1 MTHKINSNYSPVPNW
16 CKLPYGMTF
25 KNDATSVAVDSK
37 DNVYVFCR
45 GPVPLF
51 IFDSEGNYINSWGE
65 GEFLRPHGIC
75 VDKNDDL
82 YLIDDQG
89 HMIEKRTK
97 EGKLIFR
104 LGEKGKSSVRQ
115 SGDIFNLPTDAI
127 VDPDTGDIFISDGYG
142 NSRVHKFDTEGKY
155 IKSWGEPGSDPGK
168 FSLPHNIAITSDKRL
183 IVADR
188 ENFRLQ
194 IFDTEGNFID
204 QWHIHHPMSVTT
216 DKEDNI
222 YVGEMGPPPVQ
233 EGVKNLGNCVSI
245 LNSEGKLIERLGD
258 DLPGSNDNQFVAP
271 HGIAVDSKGS
281 IYVAEVAWTFWFSR
295 QENPPIGEIPS
306 LRKWQRNA

>member
-188 ENFRLQ
+188 ENFDRKMQSVVCWQ
-194 IFDTEGNFID
+194 ICCCPAWRE
-204 QWHIHHPMSVTT
+204 VTVCQSCAT
-216 DKEDNI
+216 SFFKQIQYFFTLSE
-222 YVGEMGPPPVQ
+222 
-233 EGVKNLGNCVSI
+233 SI
-245 LNSEGKLIERLGD
+245 EKR
-258 DLPGSNDNQFVAP
+258 
-271 HGIAVDSKGS
+271 
-281 IYVAEVAWTFWFSR
+281 
-295 QENPPIGEIPS
+295 
-306 LRKWQRNA
+306 RK

>member
-1 MTHKINSNYSPVPNW
+1 MSHQINSNYSPVPNW

-75 VDKNDDL
+75 LDKNDDL

-127 VDPDTGDIFISDGYG
+127 VDPDNGDIFISDGYG
-142 NSRVHKFDTEGKY
+142 NSRVHKFDTEGNY
-155 IKSWGEPGSDPGK
+155 IKSWGEPGSDEGK

-216 DKEDNI
+216 DSKDNI

-258 DLPGSNDNQFVAP
+258 ELPGSNDNQFVAP
-271 HGIAVDSKGS
+271 HGIAVDSNGS

-306 LRKWQRNA
+306 LRKWQRND

>member
-1 MTHKINSNYSPVPNW
+1 MSHQINLNYSPVPNW

-75 VDKNDDL
+75 LDKNDDL

-127 VDPDTGDIFISDGYG
+127 VDPDNGDIFISDGYG
-142 NSRVHKFDTEGKY
+142 NSRVHKFDTEGNY
-155 IKSWGEPGSDPGK
+155 IKSWGEPGSDEGK

-194 IFDTEGNFID
+194 IFDTEGNFLE

-216 DKEDNI
+216 DRKDNI

-258 DLPGSNDNQFVAP
+258 ELPGSNDNQFVAP
-271 HGIAVDSKGS
+271 HGIAVDSNGS

-306 LRKWQRNA
+306 LRKWQRND

>member
-1 MTHKINSNYSPVPNW
+1 MSHQINSNYSPVPSW

-75 VDKNDDL
+75 LDKNDDL

-127 VDPDTGDIFISDGYG
+127 VDPDNGDIFISDGYG
-142 NSRVHKFDTEGKY
+142 NSRVHKFDTEGNY
-155 IKSWGEPGSDPGK
+155 IKSWGEPGSDEGK

-194 IFDTEGNFID
+194 IFDTEGNFLD

-216 DKEDNI
+216 DRKDNI

-258 DLPGSNDNQFVAP
+258 ELPGSNDNQFVAP
-271 HGIAVDSKGS
+271 HGIAVDSNGS

-306 LRKWQRNA
+306 LRKWQRND

>member
-1 MTHKINSNYSPVPNW
+1 MSHQINLNYSPVPNW

-75 VDKNDDL
+75 LDKNDDL

-127 VDPDTGDIFISDGYG
+127 VDPDNGDIFISDGYG
-142 NSRVHKFDTEGKY
+142 NSRVHKFDTEGNY
-155 IKSWGEPGSDPGK
+155 IKSWGEPGSDEGK

-216 DKEDNI
+216 DSKDNI

-245 LNSEGKLIERLGD
+245 LNSEGELIERLGD
-258 DLPGSNDNQFVAP
+258 ELPGSNDNQFVAP
-271 HGIAVDSKGS
+271 HGIAVDSNGS

-306 LRKWQRNA
+306 LRKWQRND

>member
-127 VDPDTGDIFISDGYG
+127 VDPDNGDIFISDGYG
-142 NSRVHKFDTEGKY
+142 NSRVHKFDTEGNY
-155 IKSWGEPGSDPGK
+155 IKSWGEPGSDEGK

-194 IFDTEGNFID
+194 IFDTEGNFLD

-216 DKEDNI
+216 DRKDNI

-245 LNSEGKLIERLGD
+245 LNSEGELIERLGD
-258 DLPGSNDNQFVAP
+258 ELPGSNDTLFVAP
-271 HGIAVDSKGS
+271 HGIAVASNGS

-306 LRKWQRNA
+306 LRKWQRND

>member
-1 MTHKINSNYSPVPNW
+1 MHQINSNYSPVPSW

-75 VDKNDDL
+75 LDKNDDL

-127 VDPDTGDIFISDGYG
+127 VDPDNGDIFISDGYG
-142 NSRVHKFDTEGKY
+142 NSRVHKFDTEG
-155 IKSWGEPGSDPGK
+155 
-168 FSLPHNIAITSDKRL
+168 N
-183 IVADR
+183 
-188 ENFRLQ
+188 
-194 IFDTEGNFID
+194 
-204 QWHIHHPMSVTT
+204 
-216 DKEDNI
+216 
-222 YVGEMGPPPVQ
+222 
-233 EGVKNLGNCVSI
+233 
-245 LNSEGKLIERLGD
+245 
-258 DLPGSNDNQFVAP
+258 
-271 HGIAVDSKGS
+271 
-281 IYVAEVAWTFWFSR
+281 
-295 QENPPIGEIPS
+295 
-306 LRKWQRNA
+306 